1 MESSCDLIW
10 FRRDLRLSDN
20 DLLAVE
26 PHAEAMLCVFVL
38 EPCWLDGT
46 ASAQTVP
53 QWSLLWQSLIDLRGT
68 LLTRGSDLLVCVGEP
83 AQLLPRLAQRI
94 GAQRVITH
102 AMEGANECAT
112 TRRVQAALAPD
123 QLCVLPDS
131 PLFPAHHD
139 DTEIRELSFGE
150 FVDRSRGRSALAPRS
165 PGQPFTLPPWPQ
177 DGPRGLPPL
186 GSLLGDVEPLAAT
199 MSGGEPAA
207 QARLRQLRDA
217 PGEWDSE
224 DVRELLRWRALGC
237 VSARQLYALCER
249 MEVTAGAEH
258 PQRDLRHELLWH
270 EYLRRQQV
278 YGADVSRFQPACIDP
293 SGGSEPGLLRA
304 EGAPHVQSAGSV
316 TVLRQETLREE
327 TPRHREPTPAAAPRH
342 GSGSWFDRY

>member
-26 PHAEAMLCVFVL
+26 PHAETLLCVFVL
-38 EPCWLDGT
+38 EPCWLDK
-46 ASAQTVP
+46 AMPAQTSP
-53 QWSLLWQSLIDLRGT
+53 QWALLWQSLIDLRGT

-83 AQLLPRLAQRI
+83 EQLLPRLAQRV

-102 AMEGANECAT
+102 AMEGGNESAT
-112 TRRVQAALAPD
+112 TRLVQAALAPG

-131 PLFPAHHD
+131 PLFPAQHD
-139 DTEIRELSFGE
+139 DTEMREFSFGE
-150 FVDRSRGRSALAPRS
+150 FVTRSRGRSALAPRS
-165 PGQPFTLPPWPQ
+165 PGQPFTLPPWPF
-177 DGPRGLPPL
+177 DAPRGLPPL

-217 PGEWDSE
+217 PGEWDPE

-249 MEVTAGAEH
+249 LDSTAGAEH
-258 PQRDLRHELLWH
+258 PQRYLRHELLWH

-278 YGADVSRFQPACIDP
+278 YGADVSRFQPSCIDP
-293 SGGSEPGLLRA
+293 SGGSEPGFLRA
-304 EGAPHVQSAGSV
+304 EGAPDVQSAGSV
-316 TVLRQETLREE
+316 TVLRQET
-327 TPRHREPTPAAAPRH
+327 PRHREPTPAAPPRR
-342 GSGSWFDRY
+342 STGSWFDRY

>member
-26 PHAEAMLCVFVL
+26 PHAETLLCVFVL
-38 EPCWLDGT
+38 EPSWLEDT
-46 ASAQTVP
+46 PPAVP
-53 QWSLLWQSLIDLRGT
+53 QWALLWQSLIDLRGA

-83 AQLLPRLAQRI
+83 EQLLPRLVQRI

-139 DTEIRELSFGE
+139 DTGTRELSFGE
-150 FVDRSRGRSALAPRS
+150 FVALSRGRSALAPRS
-165 PGQPFTLPPWPQ
+165 PGQPVTLPPWPH
-177 DGPRGLPPL
+177 DAPRGLPSL
-186 GSLLGDVEPLAAT
+186 GSLLGDVEPLRAT
-199 MSGGEPAA
+199 ISGGEPAA

-217 PGEWDSE
+217 PADWAPE
-224 DVRELLRWRALGC
+224 DVRALLRWRALGC
-237 VSARQLYALCER
+237 VSARQLYAVCER
-249 MEVTAGAEH
+249 LDIPAGAES
-258 PQRDLRHELLWH
+258 PQRYLRHELLWH

-278 YGADVSRFQPACIDP
+278 HGIDVSRFQSPCIDP
-293 SGGSEPGLLRA
+293 SGGREPSFLRA
-304 EGAPHVQSAGSV
+304 DAATDAQLAGATTA
-316 TVLRQETLREE
+316 LRQET
-327 TPRHREPTPAAAPRH
+327 PRHLEPTPTAPPRR
-342 GSGSWFDRY
+342 STGSWFDRY